1 MSGIL
6 PDDELWALSYYRAS
20 ELAGALLF
28 GRLARST
35 ADDEL
40 AVFLTEHFAEEAR
53 HAWLWT
59 DTIRRLGHVPVRIR
73 ETYQSRYART
83 IGIPASMAE
92 VLLLTQI
99 FEERIYC
106 HFTRHLQR
114 PQINE
119 VVKAT
124 LETMLEDERGH
135 LEWVAK
141 RLARYEA
148 EGQTH
153 LPALGERYREVD
165 RRIYA
170 EAMEYESRLW
180 DFLGMTR

>member
-6 PDDELWALSYYRAS
+6 ADDELWVLSYYRAS

-35 ADDEL
+35 NDAEL
-40 AVFLTEHFAEEAR
+40 CVFLTEHFAEEAR

-59 DTIRRLGHVPVRIR
+59 DLIRQLDHWPIRIA
-73 ETYQSRYART
+73 ETYQSRYSRE
-83 IGIPASMAE
+83 IGVPTSIAE
-92 VLLLTQI
+92 VLLLTRV

-106 HFTRHLQR
+106 HFQRHLQR
-114 PQINE
+114 PQTNGL
-119 VVKAT
+119 VKAI
-124 LETMLEDERGH
+124 LETMLADERGH
-135 LEWVAK
+135 LQWVGD
-141 RLARYEA
+141 RLARYETDGMTFLA
-148 EGQTH
+148 E
-153 LPALGERYREVD
+153 LGEKYREVD

-170 EAMEYESRLW
+170 QAIEYESRLW

>member
-1 MSGIL
+1 MSGVL
-6 PDDELWALSYYRAS
+6 ADDELWVLSYYRAS

-28 GRLARST
+28 GRLARISS
-35 ADDEL
+35 DGEL
-40 AVFLTEHFAEEAR
+40 GIFLMEHFAEEAR

-59 DTIRRLGHVPVRIR
+59 DLIRNLGHVPVRIA
-73 ETYQSRYART
+73 ETYQSRYSRE
-83 IGIPASMAE
+83 IGLPRSIAE
-92 VLLLTQI
+92 VLLLTRV

-106 HFTRHLQR
+106 HFTRHRGR
-114 PQINE
+114 PGLHPL
-119 VVKAT
+119 VKAT
-124 LETMLEDERGH
+124 LDTMLEDERGH
-135 LEWVAK
+135 LEWVGE

-148 EGQTH
+148 EGMTE
-153 LPALGERYREVD
+153 LPAMGERFREMD